1 MDVTQI
7 LVIED
12 DLTFSELVQFQL
24 SSVGFSSHNII
35 AVQSIVETR
44 EVAREFIPDVI
55 LLDLNILDSNGIETY
70 DSVIQIFSKSSVVV
84 LSGMDDQ
91 SLALQIVSKGAQD
104 YILKSDIKP
113 QLLEKTIKYGVLRRK
128 LKEDLEVSEK
138 KYKDV
143 FYKSPMPMFKLQ
155 GKNLEIIMANQAA
168 HDLYEVPFGGFDEL
182 SFYEF
187 NSIGNTPFTELES
200 GTSFKKEFIQES
212 LSGKEIIVEVI
223 LNKLDSSLEMEFI
236 TQVLDRTEEIFFE
249 RRKNEVISQAE
260 EGEKKKIARELHDGL
275 GQNMVLLNLLFQSLK
290 PSIEQEGQY
299 NEVSNLLQS
308 CIRELKEIAYSLL
321 PPELENGFLNA
332 INRFSNRINAL
343 GKINF
348 VIEIQEGFV
357 EADFGSI
364 DKFNLYRIVQE
375 FINNSMKHAQAQTLI
390 FEIQKTESEILIT
403 ISDDGLGFDMEK
415 VEKGLGLQNLQHRM
429 KMSNIKGK
437 MESLPGQGSKLIMQI
452 SKLTVI
458 NFVCLFV

>member
-35 AVQSIVETR
+35 AVQSIEETR
-44 EVAREFIPDVI
+44 EVAQEFTPDVI

-212 LSGKEIIVEVI
+212 MSGKEIIVEVI

-249 RRKNEVISQAE
+249 RRKNDVISQAE

-290 PSIEQEGQY
+290 PTIEQEDQY
-299 NEVSNLLQS
+299 NEVSNLLQG

-348 VIEIQEGFV
+348 VIEIQDGFV
-357 EADFGSI
+357 ETDFGSI

-375 FINNSMKHAQAQTLI
+375 FINNSMKHAQAQVLI
-390 FEIQKTESEILIT
+390 FEIQKTASDILIT
-403 ISDDGLGFDMEK
+403 ISDDGVGFDMEK

-429 KMSNIKGK
+429 KMSNIKGR
-437 MESLPGQGSKLIMQI
+437 MESIPGQGSKLIMQI
-452 SKLTVI
+452 SK
-458 NFVCLFV
+458 FKSY

>member
-1 MDVTQI
+1 MDSTQI

-12 DLTFSELVQFQL
+12 DLTFSEIVQFQL
-24 SSVGFSSHNII
+24 SSVGFLSQNII
-35 AVQSIVETR
+35 AVQSIEETKK
-44 EVAREFIPDVI
+44 VALEFIPDVI
-55 LLDLNILDSNGIETY
+55 LLDLNILDSQGFSTY
-70 DSVIQIFSKSSVVV
+70 VSIIDIFSNSSVVV

-113 QLLEKTIKYGVLRRK
+113 QLLEKTIKYGVLRRR
-128 LKEDLEVSEK
+128 LKEDLEISEK

-168 HDLYEVPFGGFDEL
+168 HDLYEVSPGGFEEL

-187 NSIGNTPFTELES
+187 NSIGNAPFTDLENGS
-200 GTSFKKEFIQES
+200 SFKKEFIQES

-223 LNKLDSSLEMEFI
+223 LNKLDSTLEMEFI
-236 TQVLDRTEEIFFE
+236 AQVLDRTEEIFFE

-290 PSIEQEGQY
+290 PSVEQEGQY

-364 DKFNLYRIVQE
+364 DKFNLYRIAQE

-390 FEIQKTESEILIT
+390 FEIQKTDNEILIT
-403 ISDDGLGFDMEK
+403 ISDDGIGFDMEK

-429 KMSNIKGK
+429 KMSKINGR
-437 MESLPGQGSKLIMQI
+437 MESDSSQGSKLIMH
-452 SKLTVI
+452 I
-458 NFVCLFV
+458 NKFKNY

>member
-12 DLTFSELVQFQL
+12 DLIFSELVQFQL

-35 AVQSIVETR
+35 AVQSIEETR
-44 EVAREFIPDVI
+44 EVAQEFTPDVI

-357 EADFGSI
+357 ETDFGSI

-375 FINNSMKHAQAQTLI
+375 FINNSMKHAQAQVLI

-403 ISDDGLGFDMEK
+403 ISDDGVGFDMEK

-429 KMSNIKGK
+429 KMSNIKGR
-437 MESLPGQGSKLIMQI
+437 MESIPGQGSKLIMQI
-452 SKLTVI
+452 NKFKSY
-458 NFVCLFV
+458 

>member
-1 MDVTQI
+1 MDTTQI

-12 DLTFSELVQFQL
+12 ELMFSELVQFQL
-24 SSVGFSSHNII
+24 SFVGFSTENII
-35 AVQSIVETR
+35 SAQSIEETK
-44 EVAREFIPDVI
+44 EVAGVFIPDVI

-70 DSVIQIFSKSSVVV
+70 DSVVRIFPNSSVVV
-84 LSGMDDQ
+84 LSGMDNQ
-91 SLALQIVSKGAQD
+91 SLALEIVSKGAQD

-128 LKEDLEVSEK
+128 LKEDLEISEK

-143 FYKSPMPMFKLQ
+143 FYKSPMPMFKLR
-155 GKNLEIIMANQAA
+155 GKNLEIIMANKTA
-168 HDLYEVPFGGFDEL
+168 HDLYEVPDGGFDEL

-212 LSGKEIIVEVI
+212 MGGKEIIVEVI
-223 LNKLDSSLEMEFI
+223 LNKLDSSSEMEFI

-249 RRKNEVISQAE
+249 RRKNDVISQAE

-290 PSIEQEGQY
+290 PSIEQEDQY

-332 INRFSNRINAL
+332 IHRFSNRINAL
-343 GKINF
+343 EKINF
-348 VIEIQEGFV
+348 VIEIQEDFV

-403 ISDDGLGFDMEK
+403 ISDDGVGFDMEK

-429 KMSNIKGK
+429 KMSNIKGR
-437 MESLPGQGSKLIMQI
+437 MESIPGQGSKLIMQI
-452 SKLTVI
+452 SK
-458 NFVCLFV
+458 FKSY

>member
-168 HDLYEVPFGGFDEL
+168 HDLYEVPCGGFDEL

-452 SKLTVI
+452 SKF
-458 NFVCLFV
+458 NSY

>member
-1 MDVTQI
+1 MDATQI

-12 DLTFSELVQFQL
+12 DLTFSELVKFQL
-24 SSVGFSSHNII
+24 TSVGFLSHNII
-35 AVQSIVETR
+35 AVQSIEETR
-44 EVAREFIPDVI
+44 EVAQEFIPDVI

-70 DSVIQIFSKSSVVV
+70 DSVIQIFPKSSVVV

-104 YILKSDIKP
+104 YILKSDVKP
-113 QLLEKTIKYGVLRRK
+113 QVLEKTIKYGVLRRR

-143 FYKSPMPMFKLQ
+143 FYKSPMPMFKLR
-155 GKNLEIIMANQAA
+155 GNNLEIIMANQAA
-168 HDLYEVPFGGFDEL
+168 HDLYEVPHGGFNEL
-182 SFYEF
+182 CFYEF
-187 NSIGNTPFTELES
+187 NSIGNTPFTELEN
-200 GTSFKKEFIQES
+200 GNSFKKEFIQES
-212 LSGKEIIVEVI
+212 MSGKEIIVEVI
-223 LNKLDSSLEMEFI
+223 LNKLDSSSDMEFI
-236 TQVLDRTEEIFFE
+236 SQVLDRTEEIFFE

-343 GKINF
+343 GKLNF
-348 VIEIQEGFV
+348 VIEVQEDFV
-357 EADFGSI
+357 ESDLGVI

-390 FEIQKTESEILIT
+390 FEIQKTDSEILIT
-403 ISDDGLGFDMEK
+403 VSDNGVGFDMEK
-415 VEKGLGLQNLQHRM
+415 VDKGLGLQNLQHRM
-429 KMSNIKGK
+429 KMSNIKGQ
-437 MESLPGQGSKLIMQI
+437 MQSVPGQGSKLLMR
-452 SKLTVI
+452 I
-458 NFVCLFV
+458 NKFSNY

>member
-437 MESLPGQGSKLIMQI
+437 MESVLGLGSKLLMRI
-452 SKLTVI
+452 SKF
-458 NFVCLFV
+458 NNY

>member
-35 AVQSIVETR
+35 AVQSIEETR
-44 EVAREFIPDVI
+44 EVAQEFTPDVI

-357 EADFGSI
+357 ETDFGSI

-375 FINNSMKHAQAQTLI
+375 FINNSMKHAQAQVLI

-403 ISDDGLGFDMEK
+403 ISDDGVGFDMEK

-429 KMSNIKGK
+429 KMSNIKGR
-437 MESLPGQGSKLIMQI
+437 MESIPGQGSKLIMQI
-452 SKLTVI
+452 NKFKSY
-458 NFVCLFV
+458 

>member
-35 AVQSIVETR
+35 AVQSIEETR
-44 EVAREFIPDVI
+44 EVAQEFTPDVI

-155 GKNLEIIMANQAA
+155 GKNLEIIMANQAI
-168 HDLYEVPFGGFDEL
+168 HDLYEVPHGGFDEL

-452 SKLTVI
+452 SKF
-458 NFVCLFV
+458 NSY

>member
-1 MDVTQI
+1 MDNTQI

-24 SSVGFSSHNII
+24 TSVGFESQNII
-35 AVQSIVETR
+35 AIQSIEETI
-44 EVAREFIPDVI
+44 AIAQEFIPDVI
-55 LLDLNILDSNGIETY
+55 LLDLNILDSNGIDTY
-70 DSVIQIFSKSSVVV
+70 DSVIQIFPNSSVVV

-104 YILKSDIKP
+104 YTLKSDVKP
-113 QLLEKTIKYGVLRRK
+113 QVLEKTIKYGVLRRK
-128 LKEDLEVSEK
+128 LKEDLEFSEK

-143 FYKSPMPMFKLQ
+143 FYKSPMPMFKLR
-155 GKNLEIIMANQAA
+155 GKNLEITMANRAA
-168 HDLYEVPFGGFDEL
+168 HDLYEVPLGGFNEL

-187 NSIGNTPFTELES
+187 NSIGNTPFTELDKGS
-200 GTSFKKEFIQES
+200 SFKKEFIQES

-223 LNKLDSSLEMEFI
+223 LNKLDSNAEMEFI
-236 TQVLDRTEEIFFE
+236 TLVLDRTEEIYFE

-290 PSIEQEGQY
+290 PSVDQEGQY

-348 VIEIQEGFV
+348 VIEVQDGFV
-357 EADFGSI
+357 ETDFGSM
-364 DKFNLYRIVQE
+364 DKFNLYRIAQE
-375 FINNSMKHAQAQTLI
+375 FINNSMKHSQAKSLT
-390 FEIQKTESEILIT
+390 FEIQKTDEELVIT
-403 ISDDGLGFDMEK
+403 ISDDGVGFDMEN
-415 VEKGLGLQNLQHRM
+415 VDKGLGLQNLQHRM
-429 KMSNIKGK
+429 KMSNIKGQIQ
-437 MESLPGQGSKLIMQI
+437 SAPGQGAKLQMR
-452 SKLTVI
+452 I
-458 NFVCLFV
+458 NKFNVF

>member
-12 DLTFSELVQFQL
+12 DITFSELVQFQL
-24 SSVGFSSHNII
+24 SSVGFLSHNII
-35 AVQSIVETR
+35 AVQSIEETK
-44 EVAREFIPDVI
+44 EAALEFVPDVI

-70 DSVIQIFSKSSVVV
+70 DSVIQIFPKSSVVV

-113 QLLEKTIKYGVLRRK
+113 QLLEKTIKYGVLRRR

-143 FYKSPMPMFKLQ
+143 FYKSPMPMFKLR
-155 GKNLEIIMANQAA
+155 GKNLEIEMANQAA
-168 HDLYEVPFGGFDEL
+168 HDLYEVPHGEFKEL

-200 GTSFKKEFIQES
+200 GSSFKKEFIQES

-223 LNKLDSSLEMEFI
+223 LNKLDSSSEMEFI
-236 TQVLDRTEEIFFE
+236 AQVLDRTEEIFFE

-348 VIEIQEGFV
+348 IIEIQEGFI

-364 DKFNLYRIVQE
+364 DKFNLYRIIQE

-390 FEIQKTESEILIT
+390 FEIQKTDSEILIT
-403 ISDDGLGFDMEK
+403 VSDDGVGFDMEK

-429 KMSNIKGK
+429 KMSNINGRI
-437 MESLPGQGSKLIMQI
+437 MSNIGEGAKLVM
-452 SKLTVI
+452 TYRR
-458 NFVCLFV
+458 F

>member
-1 MDVTQI
+1 M
-7 LVIED
+7 
-12 DLTFSELVQFQL
+12 
-24 SSVGFSSHNII
+24 
-35 AVQSIVETR
+35 
-44 EVAREFIPDVI
+44 
-55 LLDLNILDSNGIETY
+55 
-70 DSVIQIFSKSSVVV
+70 
-84 LSGMDDQ
+84 
-91 SLALQIVSKGAQD
+91 
-104 YILKSDIKP
+104 
-113 QLLEKTIKYGVLRRK
+113 
-128 LKEDLEVSEK
+128 
-138 KYKDV
+138 
-143 FYKSPMPMFKLQ
+143 
-155 GKNLEIIMANQAA
+155 
-168 HDLYEVPFGGFDEL
+168 

-452 SKLTVI
+452 SKF
-458 NFVCLFV
+458 NSY

>member
-24 SSVGFSSHNII
+24 SSVGFLSHNII
-35 AVQSIVETR
+35 AVQSIEETK
-44 EVAREFIPDVI
+44 EAALEFVPDVI

-70 DSVIQIFSKSSVVV
+70 DSVIQIFPKSSVVV

-113 QLLEKTIKYGVLRRK
+113 QLLEKTIKYGVLRRR

-143 FYKSPMPMFKLQ
+143 FYKSPMPMFKLR
-155 GKNLEIIMANQAA
+155 GKNLEIEMANQAA
-168 HDLYEVPFGGFDEL
+168 HDLYEVSLGEFKEL

-200 GTSFKKEFIQES
+200 GSSFKKEFIQES

-223 LNKLDSSLEMEFI
+223 LNKLDSSSEMEFI
-236 TQVLDRTEEIFFE
+236 AQVLDRTEEIFFE

-348 VIEIQEGFV
+348 IIEIQEGFV

-364 DKFNLYRIVQE
+364 DKFNLYRIIQE
-375 FINNSMKHAQAQTLI
+375 FINNSMKHSQAQTLI
-390 FEIQKTESEILIT
+390 FEIQKTDSEILIT
-403 ISDDGLGFDMEK
+403 VSDDGVGFDMEK

-429 KMSNIKGK
+429 KMSNINGRI
-437 MESLPGQGSKLIMQI
+437 MSNIGEGAKLVM
-452 SKLTVI
+452 TYRR
-458 NFVCLFV
+458 F